1 MTRLAEG
8 RSTHLDRSEIA
19 IETLRLFDEG
29 NDPSIRQLAKV
40 LGVTPSAIYHHFD
53 SRAKI
58 VQAAVELV
66 WHEILGETFEAV
78 GDPFEADPRE
88 FLMETAF
95 ATRRIFSR
103 HYAIAPYLAAT
114 PESDE
119 LSANTLAIMANVF
132 ERLGHRGDSAAEA
145 FHAYASYVFGNS
157 LFAANR
163 LAANAEL
170 DISEVEAGRL
180 EGYRFEVDGD
190 VAQRSSAETRA
201 AIDSVIDISMVDPDR
216 DNELFANGLGRL
228 LDSMTPA

>member
-8 RSTHLDRSEIA
+8 RSTHLDRDEIA
-19 IETLRLFDEG
+19 VETLRLFDEG

-53 SRAKI
+53 SRAQI
-58 VQAAVELV
+58 VQAAVEIV
-66 WHEILGETFEAV
+66 WHEILADTFAEV
-78 GDPFEADPRE
+78 GDPFESDPKQ
-88 FLMETAF
+88 FLMTTAF
-95 ATRRIFSR
+95 VTRKVFSK
-103 HYAIAPYLAAT
+103 HYAIAPYMAAT

-132 ERLGHRGDSAAEA
+132 ERLGLTGNAAAES

-163 LAANAEL
+163 LAANAALEI
-170 DISEVEAGRL
+170 DSVEPGRL
-180 EGYRFEVDGD
+180 EGYRYEVEGD

-201 AIDSVIDISMVDPDR
+201 AIDSVMDISMVDPER
-216 DNELFANGLGRL
+216 DLELFATGLNRL
-228 LDSMTPA
+228 LDSMIPA

>member
-19 IETLRLFDEG
+19 VETLRLFDEG

-66 WHEILGETFEAV
+66 WYEILAESFDEI
-78 GDPFEADPRE
+78 GDPFEADPLE
-88 FLMETAF
+88 FLLTTAF
-95 ATRRIFSR
+95 VTRRVFSR

-132 ERLGHRGDSAAEA
+132 ERLGLTGTDAAEA

-170 DISEVEAGRL
+170 DISTVEPGRL
-180 EGYRFEVDGD
+180 ERFRSQADGE
-190 VAQRSSAETRA
+190 VAQRSSPETRA
-201 AIDSVIDISMVDPDR
+201 AIDGVMDISMVDPER
-216 DNELFANGLGRL
+216 DSELFATGLRRL
-228 LDSMTPA
+228 LDSMVPA